1 MRLETLQKQV
11 EDQQEHICVLRDS
24 VSLKD
29 RQADMLHSDV
39 TPALTR
45 TRSHFVCLF
54 VYFIRQSTY
63 RKRFTIS
70 QEKHDLKI
78 VRIKWPT
85 QGRATY
91 V

>member
-1 MRLETLQKQV
+1 MDVLHMRLETLQKQV

-45 TRSHFVCLF
+45 TRSYFVCLF
-54 VYFIRQSTY
+54 ILFVNPHPESGSQFT
-63 RKRFTIS
+63 RKVQF
-70 QEKHDLKI
+70 KN
-78 VRIKWPT
+78 
-85 QGRATY
+85 RAD
-91 V
+91 